1 MKTLY
6 NQLWR
11 ISHHYLGDE
20 EQNNP
25 AFLFDFIHLAIYIY
39 IYLSQDLREIIELF
53 ADFI

>member
-20 EQNNP
+20 EQNN
-25 AFLFDFIHLAIYIY
+25 FTLILSIWLYIY
-39 IYLSQDLREIIELF
+39 IYLSQDLREIVELF
-53 ADFI
+53 ADLI